1 VKLIKGGVK
10 LIRDQAVA
18 HVEAVEILL
27 RNEILVGFP
36 EQNADREP
44 EDSHLSGPNGPTNA
58 ALGYIHDHGA
68 PEANIPAR
76 PFMDPG
82 IQSTRDDLAGQFRS
96 LLEKVT
102 HVGGIPPTQVAQ
114 RLHRI
119 GLVASVGIKNK
130 INEGI
135 PPPLAES
142 TLLKR
147 ANRGLK
153 GRKGAQK
160 ELQNRAKGEA
170 PSTQFAKPLVD
181 TGQLRN
187 AVNYV
192 IRPSRPG
199 KVTKLAKPSTKKV

>member
-1 VKLIKGGVK
+1 MKLIKGGVK
-10 LIRDQAVA
+10 LIKDQAVQ
-18 HVEAVEILL
+18 HVEAVEVLL

-36 EQNADREP
+36 EENADRDPSE
-44 EDSHLSGPNGPTNA
+44 SSLSGPNGPTNA
-58 ALGYIHDHGA
+58 ALGWIHDHGA

-82 IQSTRDDLAGQFRS
+82 IQSTRDDLTAQFGA

-102 HVGGIPPTQVAQ
+102 HVGGLSPVQVTQ

-119 GLVASVGIKNK
+119 GLAASVGIKNK

-135 PPPLAES
+135 PPPLAEA

-147 ANRGLK
+147 ANRGVK
-153 GRKGAQK
+153 GRKGAQM
-160 ELQNRAKGEA
+160 ELANRAKGEA

-181 TGQLRN
+181 TGQMRN

-199 KVTKLAKPSTKKV
+199 KVTKLQKPKKAKV